1 MIYQQIQQD
10 RLKKEADRTRLAV
23 IMSEI
28 TIDGKPMNNSDAIK
42 KLTQMR
48 KSVSNNIV
56 IYKKANKTKQ
66 LDSEERYLI
75 CIDNYLPPAATAEDI
90 IMVIEE
96 NDIEKNIKSMKAVMQ
111 ILRKNFDVVDG
122 GLVRQILLK

>member
-10 RLKKEADRTRLAV
+10 RMKKGADRTRLAV

-28 TIDGKPMNNSDAIK
+28 TVDGKPMSDSDAIE

-56 IYKKANKTKQ
+56 IYKKANKIKQ
-66 LDSEERYLI
+66 LDGEEKYLI
-75 CIDNYLPPAATAEDI
+75 YINKYLPPAATADDI
-90 IMVIEE
+90 IAVIEE
-96 NDIEKNIKSMKAVMQ
+96 NGIEKNIKSMKDVMQ
-111 ILRKNFDVVDG
+111 ILKKNFDVVDG

>member
-1 MIYQQIQQD
+1 
-10 RLKKEADRTRLAV
+10 
-23 IMSEI
+23 MSEI
-28 TIDGKPMNNSDAIK
+28 TIDGKPMKDSDAIK

-66 LDSEERYLI
+66 LDSEEKYLI
-75 CIDNYLPPAATAEDI
+75 CIDKYLPPAATAEDI
-90 IMVIEE
+90 IVVIEE
-96 NDIEKNIKSMKAVMQ
+96 NDIEKNIKSMKVIMQ
-111 ILRKNFDVVDG
+111 ILKNNFDVVDG

>member
-28 TIDGKPMNNSDAIK
+28 TIDGKPMNDQDAIK

-48 KSVSNNIV
+48 KSVSSNIV

-66 LDSEERYLI
+66 LQSEEKYLI
-75 CIDNYLPPAATAEDI
+75 CIDKYLPPAATAKDI
-90 IMVIEE
+90 IAVIQK
-96 NDIEKNIKSMKAVMQ
+96 NNIEKNIKSMKVIMQ
-111 ILRKNFDVVDG
+111 ILKKNFDVVDG

>member
-10 RLKKEADRTRLAV
+10 RMKNGADRTRLAV

-28 TIDGKPMNNSDAIK
+28 TVDGKPMSDSDAIE

-56 IYKKANKTKQ
+56 IYKKTNKIKQ
-66 LDSEERYLI
+66 LDGEEKYLI
-75 CIDNYLPPAATAEDI
+75 YINKYLPPAATADDI
-90 IMVIEE
+90 IAVIEE
-96 NDIEKNIKSMKAVMQ
+96 NGIEKNIKSMKDVMQ
-111 ILRKNFDVVDG
+111 ILKKNFDVVDG